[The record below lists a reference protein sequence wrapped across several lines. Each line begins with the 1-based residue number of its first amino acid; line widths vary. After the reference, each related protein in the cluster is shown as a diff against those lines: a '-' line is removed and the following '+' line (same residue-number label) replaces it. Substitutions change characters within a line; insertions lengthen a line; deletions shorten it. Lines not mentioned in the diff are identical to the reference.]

1 VLPLLQAR
9 FPIQRAR
16 MRLKL
21 QVPQQHQQ
29 ALLDSLDAAGSVVEG
44 IEQAGS
50 QTVVVT
56 QVGCTDVPLL
66 VRCVHEWFSSLMSC
80 KFGVV

>member
-21 QVPQQHQQ
+21 QVPAQHQQ
-29 ALLDSLDAAGSVVEG
+29 ALLHNLDAAGSVVEG
-44 IEQAGS
+44 IEQAGAH
-50 QTVVVT
+50 TVVVT
-56 QVGCTDVPLL
+56 QVSTTHAV
-66 VRCVHEWFSSLMSC
+66 FSCQVSAKCMGMLPYA
-80 KFGVV
+80 

>member
-1 VLPLLQAR
+1 LPQVLPLLQAR

-21 QVPQQHQQ
+21 QVPCQHQQ

-50 QTVVVT
+50 HTVVVT
-56 QVGCTDVPLL
+56 QVNGVAKMWCCSLL
-66 VRCVHEWFSSLMSC
+66 
-80 KFGVV
+80 

>member
-21 QVPQQHQQ
+21 QVPGQHQQ

-44 IEQAGS
+44 IEQAGDH
-50 QTVVVT
+50 TVVVT
-56 QVGCTDVPLL
+56 QVGTGHAVL
-66 VRCVHEWFSSLMSC
+66 LMS
-80 KFGVV
+80 GVC

>member
-1 VLPLLQAR
+1 MPCKLHSSVCRLALLCLLQVLPLLQAR

-21 QVPQQHQQ
+21 QVPEQHQQ
-29 ALLDSLDAAGSVVEG
+29 ALLDALDAAGSVVEG

-50 QTVVVT
+50 AAVVVT
-56 QVGCTDVPLL
+56 QVT
-66 VRCVHEWFSSLMSC
+66 
-80 KFGVV
+80 GVGR